1 MLAVNQPARQFIKL
15 GSRQNP
21 SDCDRM
27 GDGEV
32 TDNMKPELI
41 VRRGDWL
48 SADIM
53 KRTIEAILIL
63 LTKHRDNEH
72 CVIQRC

>member
-1 MLAVNQPARQFIKL
+1 
-15 GSRQNP
+15 
-21 SDCDRM
+21 M

-32 TDNMKPELI
+32 TDNVKPELI

-48 SADIM
+48 PADIM
-53 KRTIEAILIL
+53 KRTIEVILIL